1 MKHLICILF
10 FFVIGFAACQR
21 HAAYPPV
28 MQQAESLMNTRPD
41 SAWQLLQGME
51 DTVPML
57 SEEAL
62 MYWHLLGIQARD
74 KLYIT
79 HNDDSLINRI
89 VQFYEASDDKDRL
102 MMAYFYQ
109 GATYRDMNDAPR
121 ALKAYQQA
129 VDLNVPN
136 LDLLAKIYNQMGTLF
151 MYQGLHDEVIRVNRK
166 GIEAYFAL
174 GKRNKISY
182 AQRDIARMYDVKNIP
197 DSALYYYKE
206 ACHTALMDN
215 DSVRYYNILGELG
228 GFFYEQNMAGKAK
241 STLLKVIKYRQNP
254 QKNASLYLSLG
265 HVYYMEENLDS
276 AYHYYQKTLAFGDFR
291 QSCYAYQCLYWLE
304 SQRENYQMAEKYI
317 KQSLRMRDSINAIT
331 QTETIAKVNSLYNY
345 QHTEAKNIQLTIKQ
359 ERHRIYIVVLVLSIL
374 FLLAISFSV
383 FFYLQKRKQKAIL
396 HEKKLKE
403 FEMQKHEKSMAALKA
418 VQEKMLIVNKKL
430 ENKSKES
437 SALQDKVLL
446 LEKELL
452 ELHDKQIRVAQE
464 KQKLNVQ
471 LFEDM
476 EIYKRF
482 HEASKANSTFK
493 ISLESSEWQELIDA
507 INQTYPQFT
516 GRLLEIYPMSQI
528 ELRVCC
534 LIKIGI
540 SPAGISRLV
549 YRTRSNITLI
559 RIRLYEKI
567 YKKSGTS
574 EQFDKFIEEI

>member
-1 MKHLICILF
+1 M
-10 FFVIGFAACQR
+10 
-21 HAAYPPV
+21 
-28 MQQAESLMNTRPD
+28 
-41 SAWQLLQGME
+41 
-51 DTVPML
+51 
-57 SEEAL
+57 
-62 MYWHLLGIQARD
+62 
-74 KLYIT
+74 
-79 HNDDSLINRI
+79 
-89 VQFYEASDDKDRL
+89 
-102 MMAYFYQ
+102 
-109 GATYRDMNDAPR
+109 
-121 ALKAYQQA
+121 
-129 VDLNVPN
+129 
-136 LDLLAKIYNQMGTLF
+136 
-151 MYQGLHDEVIRVNRK
+151 
-166 GIEAYFAL
+166 
-174 GKRNKISY
+174 
-182 AQRDIARMYDVKNIP
+182 
-197 DSALYYYKE
+197 
-206 ACHTALMDN
+206 
-215 DSVRYYNILGELG
+215 
-228 GFFYEQNMAGKAK
+228 
-241 STLLKVIKYRQNP
+241 
-254 QKNASLYLSLG
+254 
-265 HVYYMEENLDS
+265 
-276 AYHYYQKTLAFGDFR
+276 
-291 QSCYAYQCLYWLE
+291 
-304 SQRENYQMAEKYI
+304 
-317 KQSLRMRDSINAIT
+317 
-331 QTETIAKVNSLYNY
+331 
-345 QHTEAKNIQLTIKQ
+345 
-359 ERHRIYIVVLVLSIL
+359 
-374 FLLAISFSV
+374 
-383 FFYLQKRKQKAIL
+383 

-418 VQEKMLIVNKKL
+418 VQEKMQIVNKKL